1 MFAPTDVH
9 RDKKYYARLGSKLAS
24 LSHRSVL
31 DIIGR
36 QKSPTIDVSLT
47 VTRNTGGRFYLTAT
61 VRNTSRIMAKFVL
74 VVIDM
79 PPLLMRRL
87 IKEKSGTL
95 IEDTNLLFFRIRFR
109 NHGGEVLF
117 PDEPLEWT
125 QHLELAA
132 TEGLP
137 NECRHIPR
145 LDRVKLRAFADEM
158 RVVQK
163 EFTFE
168 EIYRAQ

>member
-1 MFAPTDVH
+1 M
-9 RDKKYYARLGSKLAS
+9 
-24 LSHRSVL
+24 L

-36 QKSPTIDVSLT
+36 RKSPTIDVSLT
-47 VTRNTGGRFYLTAT
+47 LTQNFEGRFYLTAA
-61 VRNTSRIMAKFVL
+61 VQNTSRIMAKFVM

-87 IKEKSGTL
+87 IKEKNGAL

-109 NHGGEVLF
+109 NHGEVLF

-132 TEGLP
+132 AEGLP
-137 NECRHIPR
+137 NEWRHLQR

-158 RVVQK
+158 RMVQK
-163 EFTFE
+163 EFTLE